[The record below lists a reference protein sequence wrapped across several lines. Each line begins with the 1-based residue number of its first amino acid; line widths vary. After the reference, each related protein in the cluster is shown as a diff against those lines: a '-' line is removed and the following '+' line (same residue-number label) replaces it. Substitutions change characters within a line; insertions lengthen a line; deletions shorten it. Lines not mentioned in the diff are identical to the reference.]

1 MVTPGIAGVLTIDL
15 SSDDIVAAH
24 RLGRPKNSRS
34 PARVIVKFLN
44 RKCVE
49 WCLSHRSDVK
59 YVKKEM
65 NVNLRF
71 YDSLCAKNEET
82 LKMAEWLSA
91 EGLIHRY
98 FMRNGFVKIV
108 VDEGDK
114 PYKLKHPQSL
124 RDKFEYIPDFLFYSR

>member
-1 MVTPGIAGVLTIDL
+1 M
-15 SSDDIVAAH
+15 
-24 RLGRPKNSRS
+24 
-34 PARVIVKFLN
+34 
-44 RKCVE
+44 E

-59 YVKKEM
+59 YANNKLDVR
-65 NVNLRF
+65 LRF

-91 EGLIHRY
+91 EGLIY
-98 FMRNGFVKIV
+98 NYYMRNGFVKIV

-124 RDKFEYIPDFLFYSR
+124 REKFDYIPDFSFYSR